1 VANIQVRVAD
11 GSRLIVK
18 LNHTNTVGDL
28 RLYINTA
35 RPQYQGVQYSLL
47 TTFPNKELTEDTA
60 TIASAGLVGAAVLQR
75 LK

>member
-1 VANIQVRVAD
+1 VRLAD

-18 LNHTNTVGDL
+18 LNHTHTVADL
-28 RLYINTA
+28 RVYISTA

-47 TTFPNKELTEDTA
+47 TTFPNKELTDDTL
-60 TIASAGLVGAAVLQR
+60 TVASAGLVGAAVLQR